1 MICYVIIDFSNC
13 YFSLTDM
20 SPFENDPPQVLRVK
34 AGHAAVFHLPL
45 IASVPEPSV
54 TWQREDNHKPLY
66 GTKYAVTDE
75 QSQII
80 LSVDSQEMARYRYS
94 FPLKL
99 FKSDKSMRYYKDSVP
114 ILNNNYAKIDI
125 NLASLRFC
133 PIEKTTS
140 TFRDVVKI

>member
-1 MICYVIIDFSNC
+1 ML
-13 YFSLTDM
+13 YFLTDM

-45 IASVPEPSV
+45 IASVPKPSV

-80 LSVDSQEMARYRYS
+80 LSVDSQEMARYRYELV
-94 FPLKL
+94 LK
-99 FKSDKSMRYYKDSVP
+99 S
-114 ILNNNYAKIDI
+114 AK
-125 NLASLRFC
+125 
-133 PIEKTTS
+133 K
-140 TFRDVVKI
+140 

>member
-1 MICYVIIDFSNC
+1 MCEDDKGHFEKCAYHMRFRSPALYYVILTFQLISML
-13 YFSLTDM
+13 YFLTDM

-45 IASVPEPSV
+45 IASVPKPSV

-94 FPLKL
+94 FPLRL
-99 FKSDKSMRYYKDSVP
+99 FKSDKSMR
-114 ILNNNYAKIDI
+114 
-125 NLASLRFC
+125 
-133 PIEKTTS
+133 
-140 TFRDVVKI
+140 

>member
-1 MICYVIIDFSNC
+1 
-13 YFSLTDM
+13 M

-45 IASVPEPSV
+45 IASVPKPSV

-80 LSVDSQEMARYRYS
+80 LSVDSQEMARYRYELELV
-94 FPLKL
+94 LKSAKKVQKIREITFYQKNL
-99 FKSDKSMRYYKDSVP
+99 QKSA
-114 ILNNNYAKIDI
+114 I
-125 NLASLRFC
+125 
-133 PIEKTTS
+133 
-140 TFRDVVKI
+140 

>member
-54 TWQREDNHKPLY
+54 TWQREDNQLLY
-66 GTKYAVTDE
+66 GTKYAVTDV

-80 LSVDSQEMARYRYS
+80 LSVDAQDQARYR
-94 FPLKL
+94 
-99 FKSDKSMRYYKDSVP
+99 
-114 ILNNNYAKIDI
+114 
-125 NLASLRFC
+125 
-133 PIEKTTS
+133 
-140 TFRDVVKI
+140 